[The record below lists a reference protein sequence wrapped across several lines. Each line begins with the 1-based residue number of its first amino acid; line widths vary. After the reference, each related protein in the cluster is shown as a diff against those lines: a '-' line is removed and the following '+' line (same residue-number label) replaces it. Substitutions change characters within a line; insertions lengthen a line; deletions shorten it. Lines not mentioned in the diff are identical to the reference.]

1 MFAVIRT
8 GGKQYRV
15 APNDIIEIEKIAG
28 EPGDIV
34 QLGDVLMLAGEGD
47 PKTGSP
53 VAGASVAAEVL
64 EQKRADKIIVFK
76 KKRRQGYRRTRG
88 HRQLLTALRITEIL
102 TDGKKPSKAA
112 AKPAPAKTETKA
124 AEKPADTKAETK
136 PAAKQAEKKAEAKPE
151 AKKPAPQERK
161 ARAPARNTPPAAKR
175 EAKEVPAKAKPTGR
189 TARCW
194 STRSSFTCRFSGSS
208 PTSSSI
214 TVPPSA
220 SRNSPRWRV
229 EAPVNAPFS

>member
-34 QLGDVLMLAGEGD
+34 ELGEVLLLGGEGA

-53 VAGASVAAEVL
+53 TISGASVAAEVL
-64 EQKRADKIIVFK
+64 AQKRDDKIIVFK

-88 HRQLLTALRITEIL
+88 HRQALTALRITEIL

-112 AKPAPAKTETKA
+112 AKPAPKKTETEAAETQVAKTAEAKSAEPKA
-124 AEKPADTKAETK
+124 AGTKAPAKKTAAK
-136 PAAKQAEKKAEAKPE
+136 KAPAKKAPAAKA
-151 AKKPAPQERK
+151 
-161 ARAPARNTPPAAKR
+161 
-175 EAKEVPAKAKPTGR
+175 PAKAPAKSAGTKALAKKGAPKKAPAKK
-189 TARCW
+189 TAAKA
-194 STRSSFTCRFSGSS
+194 T
-208 PTSSSI
+208 
-214 TVPPSA
+214 A
-220 SRNSPRWRV
+220 KKK
-229 EAPVNAPFS
+229 APAKKKS

>member
-34 QLGDVLMLAGEGD
+34 ELADVILLGGEGG

-53 VAGASVAAEVL
+53 TIAGASVAAEVV

-76 KKRRQGYRRTRG
+76 KKRRQGYRRTAG
-88 HRQLLTALRITEIL
+88 HRQMLTSVRITEIL

-112 AKPAPAKTETKA
+112 AKPAPK
-124 AEKPADTKAETK
+124 KAETK
-136 PAAKQAEKKAEAKPE
+136 VAAKPAAKKAEAEAKPA
-151 AKKPAPQERK
+151 AKKPAAAK
-161 ARAPARNTPPAAKR
+161 PAAK
-175 EAKEVPAKAKPTGR
+175 APAKKAAAKPKK
-189 TARCW
+189 
-194 STRSSFTCRFSGSS
+194 S
-208 PTSSSI
+208 
-214 TVPPSA
+214 
-220 SRNSPRWRV
+220 
-229 EAPVNAPFS
+229 